1 MPHLDRP
8 VSRRTALRAGVTA
21 TAAAGLG
28 LIPQFAAPAS
38 ASAATGSAS
47 GAATDLSFVIDCAD
61 WGARPPSAPVLMRVG
76 TTRKIIVHHMDFPN
90 VTDYSRAQAIRLAQQ
105 CQDLH
110 MDKNGWIDTGQHFTV
125 SRGGYVLEGRHRSL
139 EALTAGTE
147 QVQGAHCIGENA
159 QGIGIE
165 NEGTYV
171 TETPPQ
177 AQFQSL
183 THLCTAICRQYGLT
197 ANHIFG
203 HWDYND
209 TDCPGAAFYREFP
222 TLRRAVASNLGQTTF
237 PDRTWPDVFS
247 SSAGPVVR
255 VVQWLLLNQGYAA
268 VPTAGAFD
276 ATTIAAVQDLQGK
289 LGVVVASDGTVTD
302 PTWEA
307 LGVPIREGDS
317 GNAVQA
323 LQSILV
329 HKGYTITQSG
339 DFDHDTHK
347 AVQDMQRL
355 HCLEPNG
362 KVDTDTWCA
371 TVGGIIADEFA

>member
-8 VSRRTALRAGVTA
+8 LTRRTALRAGLGA

-28 LIPQFAAPAS
+28 VLSQLAAPAS
-38 ASAATGSAS
+38 ASAATCAPA
-47 GAATDLSFVIDCAD
+47 GAADLSFIIDCAD
-61 WGARPPSAPVLMRVG
+61 WGARPPAAPVLMRIG
-76 TTRKIIVHHMDFPN
+76 TTRKIIVHHTEFPN
-90 VTDYSRAQAIRLAQQ
+90 VTDYSRAQAIRLAQEIQ
-105 CQDLH
+105 NLH

-139 EALTAGTE
+139 EALAAGTE

-165 NEGTYV
+165 NEGTYF
-171 TETPPQ
+171 TETPPEV
-177 AQFQSL
+177 QFRSL
-183 THLCTAICRQYGLT
+183 THLCVAICRQYNLT

-203 HWDYND
+203 HWDYNA
-209 TDCPGAAFYREFP
+209 TDCPGVAFYREFP
-222 TLRRAVASNLGQTTF
+222 TLRRTVARCLGQTGF
-237 PDRTWPDVFS
+237 PDRTWPDVYDAN
-247 SSAGPVVR
+247 AGPVVR
-255 VVQWLLLNQGYAA
+255 VVQWLLLNQGYT
-268 VPTAGAFD
+268 VPTDGGFD
-276 ATTIAAVQDLQGK
+276 QTTVAAIQDLQGK
-289 LGVVVASDGTVTD
+289 LGVIVASDGTVTD

-307 LGVPIREGDS
+307 LGVPIRRGDS

-323 LQSILV
+323 LQYILV
-329 HKGYTITQSG
+329 NKGYSLTQSG

-355 HCLEPNG
+355 HSLEPTG

-371 TVGGIIADEFA
+371 TVGGIVANEFA

>member
-1 MPHLDRP
+1 MPHLDRS
-8 VSRRTALRAGVTA
+8 VSRRTALRAGVGA

-28 LIPQFAAPAS
+28 LLPQLAAPAS
-38 ASAATGSAS
+38 ASANANASANAG
-47 GAATDLSFVIDCAD
+47 GADLSFVIDCAD
-61 WGARPPSAPVLMRVG
+61 WGARPPSSPVLMQVG
-76 TTRKIIVHHMDFPN
+76 TTRKIIVHHMEFPN

-105 CQDLH
+105 CQNLH
-110 MDKNGWIDTGQHFTV
+110 MDHNGWIDTGQHFTV

-147 QVQGAHCIGENA
+147 QVQGAHCIGENS

-165 NEGTYV
+165 NEGTYF
-171 TETPPQ
+171 TETPPEV
-177 AQFQSL
+177 QFQSL
-183 THLCTAICRQYGLT
+183 THLCIAICRQYGLT

-209 TDCPGAAFYREFP
+209 TDCPGRAFYREFP
-222 TLRRAVASNLGQTTF
+222 TLRRNVAQCLGQTDF
-237 PDRTWPDVFS
+237 PDRTWPDVYDGN
-247 SSAGPVVR
+247 AGPVVR
-255 VVQWLLLNQGYAA
+255 VVQWLLMNQGYA
-268 VPTAGAFD
+268 VTTTDGFD
-276 ATTIAAVQDLQGK
+276 AATVAAIQDLQGK
-289 LGVVVASDGTVTD
+289 LGVIVASDGTVTD

-307 LGVPIREGDS
+307 LGVPLRQGDS

-329 HKGYTITQSG
+329 NKGYTLTQSG

-355 HCLEPNG
+355 HWLEPTG

-371 TVGGIIADEFA
+371 TVGGIVADEFA